1 MTDIEKIL
9 ADHALWSRGEGGA
22 RADLRGAIL
31 SGADL
36 SRAILRGAIL
46 SGTDLSG
53 TDLSRAD
60 LRRVNLSG
68 AILIR
73 ANLSEADL
81 SRANLSRADLSRAN
95 LSRAN
100 LSQANLSEADLSRA
114 VVREG
119 LALGRKIGHA
129 SRGDG
134 YTFHAFESSAGEPF
148 FFAGCRAMLRSEYE
162 SHIDKEYPNTAKAD
176 ATRACLEYVCGLRS
190 DFGGEAQAQEI
201 EEMRK

>member
-9 ADHALWSRGEGGA
+9 ADHALWLRGEGGA
-22 RADLRGAIL
+22 RADLSRADLSGADLSGADLTRADLSRADLSRADL

-36 SRAILRGAIL
+36 SRA
-46 SGTDLSG
+46 
-53 TDLSRAD
+53 DLSRAY
-60 LRRVNLSG
+60 LSRAYLSWANLSG
-68 AILIR
+68 
-73 ANLSEADL
+73 
-81 SRANLSRADLSRAN
+81 
-95 LSRAN
+95 
-100 LSQANLSEADLSRA
+100 A

-134 YTFHAFESSAGEPF
+134 YTFYAFESSAGEPF